1 MRKMIH
7 EQMFNIDKLQ
17 RLQIEHQRLAR
28 EAFGYEHM
36 KPKHHAR
43 FHWAMQISR
52 NNFHVDCFPC
62 EKNRKLY
69 KSHIGLHRFDPWA
82 RSTNG
87 EFSHLV
93 LREMWE
99 HHLEALKNFKL
110 WNILDGQTGE

>member
-93 LREMWE
+93 LQEMWE